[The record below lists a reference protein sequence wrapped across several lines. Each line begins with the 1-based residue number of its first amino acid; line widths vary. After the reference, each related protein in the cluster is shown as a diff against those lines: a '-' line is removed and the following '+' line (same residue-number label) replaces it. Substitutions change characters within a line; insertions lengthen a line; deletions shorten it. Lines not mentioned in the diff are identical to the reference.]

1 MIVPGG
7 FQAISELNRRSK
19 FYNRFIVSYN
29 IFIALSGWLW
39 YNFMRSSVVI
49 WPFLCHSAVRKEMR
63 VSYNKLWKLLIDK
76 NMKKMDLLE
85 AVEMSPNTLAK
96 FGRNENVSMD
106 VITRICEYFKCDVG
120 DIMEMI
126 PNDE

>member
-1 MIVPGG
+1 
-7 FQAISELNRRSK
+7 
-19 FYNRFIVSYN
+19 
-29 IFIALSGWLW
+29 
-39 YNFMRSSVVI
+39 
-49 WPFLCHSAVRKEMR
+49 MR

-96 FGRNENVSMD
+96 FWRNENVSMD

-126 PNDE
+126 PDEGEENQDWRGTSTVQELWSSLFGSWSSERKYSNLPKEKHLRK